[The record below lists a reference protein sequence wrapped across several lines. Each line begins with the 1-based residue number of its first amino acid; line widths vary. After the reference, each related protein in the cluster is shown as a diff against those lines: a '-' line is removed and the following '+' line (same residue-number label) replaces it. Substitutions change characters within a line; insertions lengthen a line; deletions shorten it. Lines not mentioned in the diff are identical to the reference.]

1 MSFRKAAIS
10 LLVLS
15 AFSIPVL
22 AQDVDQRVERTVI
35 LGGMSS
41 SFIGVETRDVTK
53 DNFVQAGLPNPQ
65 GVLVERVVEDSPAS
79 RAGISK
85 GDVILKFDDEAVTSG
100 RKLQRLVS
108 EVAPDQTV
116 NLTVFRG
123 GSEVRLAVVV
133 GRREAP
139 PIGEGNF
146 SLENLPGL
154 SVPNIPGFELQI
166 PRTGE
171 GETRIFSTRVG
182 GRQIGVSVSP
192 LTKQLSEFFGV
203 KSGRGLLISDVR
215 EGSPASKADL
225 RAGDVIISVDGTEL
239 KENMDLIRVI
249 NKKGEGDV
257 VLTIVRDKK
266 ELTKTVTPEEVKT
279 GLPTM
284 DRFLPQ
290 APIGSLPRRPFLKL
304 RTPEEPIVIKIDHWN

>member
-10 LLVLS
+10 LLMLS

-22 AQDVDQRVERTVI
+22 AQDADQRVERTVI

-53 DNFVQAGLPNPQ
+53 ENFAQAGLLNPK
-65 GVLVERVVEDSPAS
+65 GVLVDRVFEDSPAS

-85 GDVILKFDDEAVTSG
+85 GDVILKFDDESVTSG

-133 GRREAP
+133 GRREGPAV
-139 PIGEGNF
+139 GEGNF

-154 SVPNIPGFELQI
+154 SLPNMPGFELQI
-166 PRTGE
+166 PRMGE

-192 LTKQLSEFFGV
+192 LTKQLSEYFGV
-203 KSGRGLLISDVR
+203 KNGRGLLISDVR

-225 RAGDVIISVDGTEL
+225 RAGDVIVSVDGTEL

-249 NKKGEGDV
+249 NRKGEGDV

-266 ELTKTVTPEEVKT
+266 ELTRTVTPEKAET

-290 APIGSLPRRPFLKL
+290 APIGLLPRKPFLKL
-304 RTPEEPIVIKIDHWN
+304 RTPEEPLVIKIDHGN

>member
-1 MSFRKAAIS
+1 MSFRAAAIS
-10 LLVLS
+10 LLILS
-15 AFSIPVL
+15 AFSIHVI
-22 AQDVDQRVERTVI
+22 AQDADQRIERTVI
-35 LGGMSS
+35 MGGMSA

-53 DNFVQAGLPNPQ
+53 ENFAQAGLTSPK
-65 GVLVERVVEDSPAS
+65 GVLVERVADDSPAS

-85 GDVILKFDDEAVTSG
+85 GDVILKFDDESVTSG

-133 GRREAP
+133 GRREGP
-139 PIGEGNF
+139 TVGEGNF
-146 SLENLPGL
+146 SFESLPGVPL
-154 SVPNIPGFELQI
+154 PNIPGFELQI

-192 LTKQLSEFFGV
+192 ITKQLSEYFGV
-203 KSGRGLLISDVR
+203 KNGRGLLISDVR

-225 RAGDVIISVDGTEL
+225 RAGDVIVSVDGTEL

-249 NKKGEGDV
+249 NRKGEGDV

-266 ELTKTVTPEEVKT
+266 ELTKTVTPEESKT

-290 APIGSLPRRPFLKL
+290 APIGSLPRKPFLKL
-304 RTPEEPIVIKIDHWN
+304 RTPEEPLVIRIDHGY